1 MFVYIDSIS
10 LHTNKSTMSDTN
22 EFHFTSQMADW
33 QLKESGVLNEI
44 DRALWNPGPKGP
56 FRKNGLTFGC
66 EFYHEN
72 YYV

>member
-1 MFVYIDSIS
+1 
-10 LHTNKSTMSDTN
+10 
-22 EFHFTSQMADW
+22 MADW